1 MAKYLDENGVTTL
14 WGNIKT
20 YFPGVATKSGNT
32 VSPNSG
38 VSAGNIA
45 TFAVD
50 ANNYVTLQGI
60 TTASLAST
68 HSHTLSIAT
77 DTGTSQLTMAANTKY
92 KLTAGGS
99 TYIFTTPPN
108 PSHQDWGIVA
118 AGSQG
123 TSNASSQ
130 SDPYINLVRGSTPTF
145 DSGVQLK
152 GSNNVSISAASG
164 VITISGLANTVTG
177 SSLTNNQIILG
188 SGSSGVQASG
198 KTITTSA
205 PSGANG
211 EANTVPTSSAVWSA
225 ISSATAGLTGAMH
238 FVGIT
243 TTALTDG
250 ATTATL
256 AGSGL
261 TKTTGFVA
269 GDVVIYDNK
278 EFVWSGSAWEILGD
292 EGSYALKTVT
302 ITGTGALGGGGAIS
316 SNQTITHNTSGVT
329 AQVYGPTADVS
340 GANSIAIPKITVDQY
355 GHITAATTYTYTG
368 TAGAKDGRMTISANG
383 GTAVNTLYTANASSA
398 TNAINF
404 VQGTGITTAVAA
416 YSGTTPATVTIT
428 HADPGTGS
436 EMTTTN
442 GTAAAASAGTTY
454 AVVTGVTIS
463 KDSKGHITGVST
475 TRQNVVSNQTV
486 NNATLSL
493 QGSASGDSATSTGF
507 SANGSTNT
515 TLKFAVSGSA
525 VTSVSTTAA
534 SSGVATI
541 TINSAS
547 SLKNPNSIKIGTK
560 PSSNGTATDI
570 ITYDGSAA
578 KALYFST
585 ADASNTNVKFAID
598 SNGFVTG
605 TVTEANTAQLKV
617 SDTSNKRIS
626 TTESSAK
633 YIQFTGGT
641 SKFTVSDGTNS
652 FDVAVGNDMTA
663 ITESEINTT
672 CVL

>member
-1 MAKYLDENGVTTL
+1 MAKYLDYTGLGTF
-14 WGNIKT
+14 WGNIKN
-20 YFPGVATKSGNT
+20 YFPGVKTKSGDT
-32 VSPNSG
+32 VSLNSG
-38 VSAGNIA
+38 VEAGNIA
-45 TFAVD
+45 TFAID
-50 ANNYVTLQGI
+50 TNNYVTLQGI
-60 TTASLAST
+60 TTSSLAST

-77 DTGTSQLTMAANTKY
+77 DTGTNQLTMAANTKY

-99 TYIFTTPPN
+99 TYVFTTPPN

-123 TSNASSQ
+123 TSNVTTATSN
-130 SDPYINLVRGSTPTF
+130 PYINLVRGSTPTF

-152 GSNNVSISAASG
+152 GSNNVSVSAASG

-177 SSLTNNQIILG
+177 SGLTNNQIILG

-211 EANTVPTSSAVWSA
+211 EANTIPTSSAVWSA

-278 EFVWSGSAWEILGD
+278 EFVWTGSAWEILGD

-329 AQVYGPTADVS
+329 AQAYGPTANVS
-340 GANSIAIPKITVDQY
+340 GANSINIPKITVDEY
-355 GHITAATTYTYTG
+355 GHITAATTFTYTGSSVYDKALKLSDGTNTKTAITGNSSADRTVTFSGDSWVSATVGGSDNAATVSLAHAACFTG
-368 TAGAKDGRMTISANG
+368 TAGSFGPTANVTGNNGSTIKVPQITVDADGHVTAVTERTF
-383 GTAVNTLYTANASSA
+383 TAVNS
-398 TNAINF
+398 
-404 VQGTGITTAVAA
+404 
-416 YSGTTPATVTIT
+416 
-428 HADPGTGS
+428 
-436 EMTTTN
+436 
-442 GTAAAASAGTTY
+442 TY
-454 AVVTGVTIS
+454 
-463 KDSKGHITGVST
+463 
-475 TRQNVVSNQTV
+475 TV
-486 NNATLSL
+486 NDATLSL
-493 QGSASGDSATSTGF
+493 QGSASGASATSTGF

-560 PSSNGTATDI
+560 PSSSGTATDV

-626 TTESSAK
+626 TTESSTK

-663 ITESEINTT
+663 ITEAEINTT